1 MSGGGASE
9 VGGSC
14 RVRAPAKLNLCLS
27 VAGPEPAGGPKA
39 GWHRISS
46 WFAAI
51 DVCDEV
57 VVTRL
62 REGEAS
68 RYRVRWGED
77 APRPSAI
84 DWTIEKD
91 LAVRAHRLLE
101 ERVGRSLAVEL
112 EVVKR
117 IPVGGGLGGGSSDA
131 AAALVAIDR
140 VFGLG
145 LGRGALREVGA
156 RLGSDVGFFVA
167 GAPAAM
173 VGGFGDQIEAVAG
186 VGGRVTLVVP
196 TFGCATPE
204 VYRAYDTILSEE
216 GRPGHEVEGGRVR
229 AAHAASVGAR
239 GVQAPLL
246 FNDLLSAAERVRPEV
261 RVVREAA
268 ELACAR
274 AVHLTGSGSCLFII
288 GGVAEVLRGVK
299 GLEGCAV
306 LEAEMEG

>member
-1 MSGGGASE
+1 MSGGGEIE

-51 DVCDEV
+51 DLCDEV

-68 RYRVRWGED
+68 RFRVRWSDD

-84 DWTIEKD
+84 DWAIERD

-112 EVVKR
+112 EVAKR

-131 AAALVAIDR
+131 AAALVAVDR

-145 LGRGALREVGA
+145 REALREVGA
-156 RLGSDVGFFVA
+156 RLGSDVGFFVQ

-173 VGGFGDQIEAVAG
+173 VDGFGDQVDAVAG

-204 VYRAYDTILSEE
+204 VYRAYDTILKEQ
-216 GRPGHEVEGGRVR
+216 GRLGHDVEAGRVR
-229 AAHAASVGAR
+229 AAHAASVGA
-239 GVQAPLL
+239 GEVKAAML
-246 FNDLLSAAERVRPEV
+246 FNDLSAAAERVRPDLV
-261 RVVREAA
+261 TVREAA
-268 ELACAR
+268 RAACGR
-274 AVHLTGSGSCLFII
+274 PVHLTGSGSCLFVM
-288 GGVAEVLRGVK
+288 GEGATALRGVR
-299 GLEGCAV
+299 GLDGCAV
-306 LEAEMEG
+306 MECALVG